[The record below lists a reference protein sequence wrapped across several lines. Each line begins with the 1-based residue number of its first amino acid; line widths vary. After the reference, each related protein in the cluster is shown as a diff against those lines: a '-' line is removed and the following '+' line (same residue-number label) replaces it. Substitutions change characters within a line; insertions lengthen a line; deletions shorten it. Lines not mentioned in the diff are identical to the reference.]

1 MSWIVRMDGAVLRK
15 IFGCLSMIAARW
27 GGMFTATSIS
37 PFWSAAT
44 RIASSGIGLNTTVLI
59 FGAPAQYPVNAS
71 ITISSSFDQRTNL
84 YGPVPMGLFEIAAG
98 SLPAYSWGG
107 YIAA

>member
-15 IFGCLSMIAARW
+15 IFGCLSMIPAMW

-59 FGAPAQYPVNAS
+59 FAAPPQ
-71 ITISSSFDQRTNL
+71 
-84 YGPVPMGLFEIAAG
+84 
-98 SLPAYSWGG
+98 
-107 YIAA
+107 